1 MSQLLTYSRFY
12 APEDAGVLIELLR
25 NDGIEFEI
33 DEEEPNIKVYLGES
47 LDPMVALKIPQE
59 KFQRAND
66 LFAGIAI
73 ATTEENDPGYYLFTF
88 SNEELISVINHPG
101 EWNVFDRSLAEKI
114 LRKRGISF
122 VLENPG
128 RQIYQA
134 EQLPKKWIIIGYI
147 VSVFAM
153 YGLCYGFSILHGTK
167 TLSSGEVVPIYDKK
181 SQRHGDLMTVIAMI
195 STIYFFFK
203 IFRELILKEQIF
215 YIDYSAFVIT

>member
-1 MSQLLTYSRFY
+1 MSRLLTYSRFY
-12 APEDAGVLIELLR
+12 APEDAGALIELLR
-25 NDGIEFEI
+25 NNGIEFEI

-59 KFQRAND
+59 EFQRVND
-66 LFAGIAI
+66 LLAGITI

-88 SNEELISVINHPG
+88 SSEELSSVINHPN

-114 LRKRGISF
+114 LREKGISF

-134 EQLPKKWIIIGYI
+134 EKLPKKWIIIGYI
-147 VSVFAM
+147 LSMFAM
-153 YGLCYGFSILHGTK
+153 YGLCYGFSILYGTK
-167 TLSSGEVVPIYDKK
+167 TLSSGEVVPLYDRK

-203 IFRELILKEQIF
+203 MFREIN
-215 YIDYSAFVIT
+215 S